1 MSAKAVVRL
10 FGLAFIVAS
19 FAGIAAES
27 KDRETPSSAN
37 QNQKKG
43 TQQATPP
50 GHPAVILLVP
60 AELYARNEA
69 LANGCWVRLYE
80 SKNFR
85 GNQLAVFG
93 PADLPD
99 VEDNTPVWGFDS
111 AIVGPKATVTTYDEE
126 DYQDRNA
133 TLSPGQRV
141 ADLGDKKLGFFQ
153 DIESLKV
160 SCS

>member
-1 MSAKAVVRL
+1 MALKTVVRSI
-10 FGLAFIVAS
+10 GLAFVVAS
-19 FAGIAAES
+19 FAGVAAEQ
-27 KDRETPSSAN
+27 KDSGSESAKKN
-37 QNQKKG
+37 QQKG
-43 TQQATPP
+43 AQQSV
-50 GHPAVILLVP
+50 PAVVLLVP

-69 LANGCWVRLYE
+69 LAKGCWVRLYE
-80 SKNFR
+80 GKNFG

-99 VEDNTPVWGFDS
+99 VESNTPVWGFDS

-133 TLSPGQRV
+133 TLNPGQRIT
-141 ADLGDKKLGFFQ
+141 DLGDKKLGFFQ

-160 SCS
+160 SCA